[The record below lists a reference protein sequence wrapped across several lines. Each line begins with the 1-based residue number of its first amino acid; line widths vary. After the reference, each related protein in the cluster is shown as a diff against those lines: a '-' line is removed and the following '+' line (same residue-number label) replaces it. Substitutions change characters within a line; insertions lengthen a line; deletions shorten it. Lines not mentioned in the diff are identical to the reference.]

1 MKQLPKFLT
10 EDLIQ
15 AVRVLVYNIIT
26 SQMIALMPKRQACH
40 IVVLVPE
47 QVTDVPGVEYPSY
60 PVRPVILFEQSF
72 GNKEPELDAKDDG
85 TIWTADY
92 ADIARCKAFKLWH
105 GMNDGRTDIL
115 PHLMYSGDC
124 PYWGGVKRDGIVVAC
139 SGVEPY
145 FDRMIA
151 SMVADMLIAGAYH
164 AWMKSGDKKDEVD
177 NLS

>member
-10 EDLIQ
+10 EELIQ
-15 AVRVLVYNIIT
+15 AVKVLTHNIIT
-26 SQMIALMPKRQACH
+26 SQMLALMPKRQACH

-47 QVTDVPGVEYPSY
+47 QITRAEDGSELVYPDY
-60 PVRPVILFEQSF
+60 PVRPAILFEQSY
-72 GNKEPELDAKDDG
+72 GVVEPDDPCDDEG
-85 TIWTADY
+85 LRWTADY

-124 PYWGGVKRDGIVVAC
+124 PYWGGVKRDGIVVSC
-139 SGVEPY
+139 SGFEPW

-151 SMVADMLIAGAYH
+151 GMVAEML
-164 AWMKSGDKKDEVD
+164 KNRCEKQLQKNQQ
-177 NLS
+177 NLG